1 MHLLLTYLL
10 WHCWLG
16 ARKTMRWWGVGVVIC
31 LPQCAD
37 CLHMV
42 QLMPLYPKS
51 PSSLASFKSRL
62 VLLFWY
68 RLTQVVLEK
77 RPLNGCVHVFSAHE
91 CLWLLE
97 ILPDPFGDP
106 YVHFFSRCYCFT
118 YFVFVCITAWWEFF
132 FLIWRFT
139 SCCYRNSFCRFS
151 VWNKFPLQVVRLT
164 GFGRKCNEG
173 KINKTL
179 LRIERSH
186 WWWISVL
193 RASLK
198 LRPYG
203 TIQHTYT
210 CAFNGPFLG
219 LPGWAGTR
227 KVKPIRIL
235 LNKRQWVAVASAGLY
250 ASLHLAPDR
259 KPRQH
264 FTTEI
269 FTGRMPFLPPNQQCQ
284 RTEGKWHY
292 TNLFIIIII
301 CCRVRYNSWYEDQ
314 QEEQQRQSFAGMH
327 YCWYCYFASA
337 RGL

>member
-1 MHLLLTYLL
+1 MCRLFAY
-10 WHCWLG
+10 G
-16 ARKTMRWWGVGVVIC
+16 
-31 LPQCAD
+31 PAD
-37 CLHMV
+37 AIV
-42 QLMPLYPKS
+42 SES

-77 RPLNGCVHVFSAHE
+77 RPLNGCVHVFSAHD

-106 YVHFFSRCYCFT
+106 YVHFCSRCYCFT

-164 GFGRKCNEG
+164 DFGRKCNEG

-186 WWWISVL
+186 WWWISAL

-235 LNKRQWVAVASAGLY
+235 LKQETVSGSGISWAVCKSALCSRQKTMPAAHHSDFYRPDALPATQPTVSMHWRQMALY
-250 ASLHLAPDR
+250 KSVYYNYYYYLLQSTVQFLIWR
-259 KPRQH
+259 S
-264 FTTEI
+264 
-269 FTGRMPFLPPNQQCQ
+269 TGRA
-284 RTEGKWHY
+284 T
-292 TNLFIIIII
+292 TSII
-301 CCRVRYNSWYEDQ
+301 CRYALLLVLLLFECS
-314 QEEQQRQSFAGMH
+314 
-327 YCWYCYFASA
+327 
-337 RGL
+337 GLIVCLRNPWKCLNLE